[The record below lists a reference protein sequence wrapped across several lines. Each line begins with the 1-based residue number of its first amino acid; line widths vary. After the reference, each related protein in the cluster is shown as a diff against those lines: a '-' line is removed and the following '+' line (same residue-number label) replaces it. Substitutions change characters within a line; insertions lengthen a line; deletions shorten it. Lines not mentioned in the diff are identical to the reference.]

1 MRKINVAVI
10 AGGWSSEREVSLS
23 SGRTVMDNLPRD
35 KYLVRFYDPAKELGK
50 LIEEASAID
59 IAFPVL
65 HGRFGE
71 DGCIQG
77 MLKILGIPFV
87 GSSVLASALAMNKK
101 AAKEIYRV
109 VGLDVP
115 KDIVIRKGELVDG
128 QKIISELGHR
138 VMVKPAVEGS
148 SYGMSLCTGEED
160 IVAGVKNALELDDE
174 VLVEE
179 YVEGTEVT
187 CCVMGRKD
195 LKVLPLI
202 EIRPGPSYP
211 FFTYEAKYE
220 PGATEEIC
228 PAPIEQSVCARV
240 EEMGKLAH
248 RALRCR
254 VWSRTDMIISGGR
267 IVVLETN
274 TIPGMT
280 PNSLFPKAARAGGMS
295 LSDLVD
301 KLVQLSLEDSAD
313 SW

>member
-1 MRKINVAVI
+1 MSKIRVAVV

-23 SGRTVMDNLPRD
+23 SGRTVVDHLPRD
-35 KYLVRFYDPAKELGK
+35 KYVVIFYDPLTELDT
-50 LIEEASAID
+50 LIRDKGRID
-59 IAFPVL
+59 VAFPVL

-77 MLKILGIPFV
+77 LLRILGIPFV

-101 AAKEIYRV
+101 VAKEMYKA

-115 KDIVIRKGELVDG
+115 KDILVRNGDPLDPER
-128 QKIISELGHR
+128 IIAELGER

-148 SYGMSLCTGEED
+148 SYGISLCQGEQE
-160 IVAGVKNALELDDE
+160 IRAGIERALELDDE

-179 YVEGTEVT
+179 YLAGSEVT
-187 CCVMGRKD
+187 CCVLGRRE
-195 LKVLPLI
+195 LEVLPLI

-220 PGATEEIC
+220 PGASEEIC
-228 PAPIEQSVCARV
+228 PAPLDQDTWERV
-240 EEMGKLAH
+240 VDMGKAAH

-254 VWSRTDMIISGGR
+254 VWSRTDMIISDNR
-267 IVVLETN
+267 IAVLETN

-280 PNSLFPKAARAGGMS
+280 PNSLFPKAAKAAGIS
-295 LSDLVD
+295 LSELVD
-301 KLVQLSLEDSAD
+301 KLVQLALEESAD

>member
-1 MRKINVAVI
+1 MSKIRVAVV

-23 SGRTVMDNLPRD
+23 SGRTVVDHLPRD
-35 KYLVRFYDPAKELGK
+35 KYVVIFYDPLTELDTLIRDKER
-50 LIEEASAID
+50 ID
-59 IAFPVL
+59 VAFPVL

-77 MLKILGIPFV
+77 LLRILGIPFV

-101 AAKEIYRV
+101 VAKEMYKV

-115 KDIVIRKGELVDG
+115 KDILVRKGDPLDPER
-128 QKIISELGHR
+128 IIAELGER

-148 SYGMSLCTGEED
+148 SYGISLCQGEQE
-160 IVAGVKNALELDDE
+160 IRAGIERALELDDE

-179 YVEGTEVT
+179 YLAGSEVT
-187 CCVMGRKD
+187 CCVLGRRE
-195 LKVLPLI
+195 LEVLPLI

-220 PGATEEIC
+220 PGASEEIC
-228 PAPIEQSVCARV
+228 PAPLDQDTWERV
-240 EEMGKLAH
+240 VDMGKAAH

-254 VWSRTDMIISGGR
+254 VWSRTDMIISDNR
-267 IVVLETN
+267 IAVLETN

-280 PNSLFPKAARAGGMS
+280 PNSLFPKAAKAAGIS

-301 KLVQLSLEDSAD
+301 KLVQLALEESAD

>member
-1 MRKINVAVI
+1 MSKIRVAVV

-23 SGRTVMDNLPRD
+23 SGRTVVDHLPRD
-35 KYLVRFYDPAKELGK
+35 KYVVIFYDPLTELDTLIRDKER
-50 LIEEASAID
+50 ID
-59 IAFPVL
+59 VAFPVL

-77 MLKILGIPFV
+77 LLRILGIPFV

-101 AAKEIYRV
+101 VAKEMYKV

-115 KDIVIRKGELVDG
+115 KDILVRKGDPLDPER
-128 QKIISELGHR
+128 IIAELGER

-148 SYGMSLCTGEED
+148 SYGISLCQGEQE
-160 IVAGVKNALELDDE
+160 IRAGIERALELDDE

-179 YVEGTEVT
+179 YLAGSEVT
-187 CCVMGRKD
+187 CCVLGRRE
-195 LKVLPLI
+195 LEVLPLI

-220 PGATEEIC
+220 PGASEEIC
-228 PAPIEQSVCARV
+228 PAPLDQDTWERV
-240 EEMGKLAH
+240 VDMGKAAH

-254 VWSRTDMIISGGR
+254 VWSRTDMIISDNR
-267 IVVLETN
+267 IAVLETN

-280 PNSLFPKAARAGGMS
+280 PNSLFPKAAKAAGIS
-295 LSDLVD
+295 LSELVD
-301 KLVQLSLEDSAD
+301 KLVQLALEESAD

>member
-1 MRKINVAVI
+1 MSKIRVAVV
-10 AGGWSSEREVSLS
+10 AGGWSSERGVSLS
-23 SGRTVMDNLPRD
+23 SGRTVVDHLPRD
-35 KYLVRFYDPAKELGK
+35 KYVVIFYDPLTELDTLIRDKER
-50 LIEEASAID
+50 ID
-59 IAFPVL
+59 VAFPVL

-77 MLKILGIPFV
+77 LLRILGIPFV

-101 AAKEIYRV
+101 VAKEMYKA

-115 KDIVIRKGELVDG
+115 KDILVRKGDPLDPER
-128 QKIISELGHR
+128 IIAELGER

-148 SYGMSLCTGEED
+148 SYGISLCQGEQE
-160 IVAGVKNALELDDE
+160 IRAGIERALELDDE

-179 YVEGTEVT
+179 YLAGSEVT
-187 CCVMGRKD
+187 CCVLGRRE
-195 LKVLPLI
+195 LEVLPLI

-220 PGATEEIC
+220 PGASEEIC
-228 PAPIEQSVCARV
+228 PAPLDQDTWERV
-240 EEMGKLAH
+240 VDMGKAAH

-254 VWSRTDMIISGGR
+254 VWSRTDMIISDNR
-267 IVVLETN
+267 IAVLETN

-280 PNSLFPKAARAGGMS
+280 PNSLFPKAAKAAGIS
-295 LSDLVD
+295 LSELVD
-301 KLVQLSLEDSAD
+301 KLVQLALEESAD

>member
-1 MRKINVAVI
+1 MGKIRVAII

-23 SGRTVMDNLPRD
+23 SGRTVMENLPKD
-35 KYLVRFYDPAKELGK
+35 KYAVEFYDPAKELNR
-50 LIEEASAID
+50 LIEEARSID
-59 IAFPVL
+59 VAFPVL

-101 AAKEIYRV
+101 VAKEIYKAA
-109 VGLDVP
+109 GLDVP
-115 KDIVIRKGELVDG
+115 KDIVIKKGEPIDVAE
-128 QKIISELGHR
+128 ITSSLGKR
-138 VMVKPAVEGS
+138 VMVKPVVEGS
-148 SYGMSLCTGEED
+148 SYGISLCSDVDEIVRGIEE
-160 IVAGVKNALELDDE
+160 ALELDDE
-174 VLVEE
+174 VMVEE
-179 YVEGTEVT
+179 YLEGTEIT
-187 CCVMGRKD
+187 CCVMGRRN
-195 LKVLPLI
+195 LEVLPLI

-211 FFTYEAKYE
+211 FFTYEAKYK

-228 PAPIEQSVCARV
+228 PAPIEDSTRGKIV
-240 EEMGKLAH
+240 EMGKVAH

-254 VWSRTDMIISGGR
+254 VWSRTDMIISAGR

-280 PNSLFPKAARAGGMS
+280 PNSLFPKAARAAGMS
-295 LSDLVD
+295 LSALMD
-301 KLVQLSLEDSAD
+301 KLVQLALEESAD

>member
-1 MRKINVAVI
+1 MGKIRVAII

-23 SGRTVMDNLPRD
+23 SGRTVMENLPKD
-35 KYLVRFYDPAKELGK
+35 KYAVEFYDPAKELNR
-50 LIEEASAID
+50 LIEEARSID
-59 IAFPVL
+59 VAFPVL

-101 AAKEIYRV
+101 VAKEIYKAA
-109 VGLDVP
+109 GLDVP
-115 KDIVIRKGELVDG
+115 KDIVIKKGEPIDVAE
-128 QKIISELGHR
+128 ITSSLGKR
-138 VMVKPAVEGS
+138 VMVKPVVEGS
-148 SYGMSLCTGEED
+148 SYGISLCSDVDEIVRGIEE
-160 IVAGVKNALELDDE
+160 ALELDDE
-174 VLVEE
+174 VMVEE
-179 YVEGTEVT
+179 YLEGTEIT
-187 CCVMGRKD
+187 CCVMGRRN
-195 LKVLPLI
+195 LEVLPLI

-211 FFTYEAKYE
+211 FFTYEAKYK

-228 PAPIEQSVCARV
+228 PAPIEDSIRGKIV
-240 EEMGKLAH
+240 EMGKVAH

-254 VWSRTDMIISGGR
+254 VWSRTDMIISAGR

-280 PNSLFPKAARAGGMS
+280 PNSLFPKAARAAGMS
-295 LSDLVD
+295 LSALMD
-301 KLVQLSLEDSAD
+301 KLVQLALEESAD